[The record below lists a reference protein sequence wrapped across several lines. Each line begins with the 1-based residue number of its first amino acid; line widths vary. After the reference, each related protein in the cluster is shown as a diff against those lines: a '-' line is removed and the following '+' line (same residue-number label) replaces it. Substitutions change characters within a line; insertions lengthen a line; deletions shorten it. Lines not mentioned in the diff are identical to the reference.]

1 MDTDLLW
8 LTSGQH
14 SFTHRLLMEVTRRLD
29 ELHAQTPS
37 AIAKSFSVRLSS
49 PLTTDEIGD
58 VALQIRRQEIY
69 IAITN
74 VDLCL
79 PVFSYTALANGD
91 LIVEH
96 ASSRAHPARIIY
108 RAEQLLNAQAI
119 SIDEMVDEVVTFVGV
134 NALSVVKIAMVAH
147 QVLGKGL

>member
-14 SFTHRLLMEVTRRLD
+14 SFTHRLLMAVTKRFD

-37 AIAKSFSVRLSS
+37 TIAKSFSIRLSS

-96 ASSRAHPARIIY
+96 SSSRAHPARIIY
-108 RAEQLLNAQAI
+108 RAEQLLDAQAI
-119 SIDEMVDEVVTFVGV
+119 SIDEMVDEVVTFAGV